1 MTIMT
6 LINEVLEHEW
16 IPVSKQLP
24 KTTGRYLVT
33 CRDKTLNGCYYY
45 ETKECVFGLG
55 TGWKIKTS
63 AEITAWQL
71 LPEPY
76 KEEEEDDE

>member
-6 LINEVLEHEW
+6 LINEVPEHEW
-16 IPVSKQLP
+16 ISVSKQLP

-33 CRDKTLNGCYYY
+33 YKHKTLDGCYLR
-45 ETKECVFGLG
+45 ETTECIFCLG
-55 TGWKIKTS
+55 AGWKTKNS

-76 KEEEEDDE
+76 KEEEK

>member
-6 LINEVLEHEW
+6 MINKVPRHEW
-16 IPVSKQLP
+16 IPISKQLP
-24 KTTGRYLVT
+24 KTTGRYFVT
-33 CRDKTLNGCYYY
+33 YRHKTLDGNYLY
-45 ETKECVFGLG
+45 ETTECIFILG
-55 TGWKIKTS
+55 IGWKTKSS

-76 KEEEEDDE
+76 KAGSEDEE

>member
-6 LINEVLEHEW
+6 MINEVPEHGW

-33 CRDKTLNGCYYY
+33 YKRKTFDGCYLY
-45 ETKECVFGLG
+45 ETTECVFLLG
-55 TGWKIKTS
+55 FGWINS

-76 KEEEEDDE
+76 KECEADDE

>member
-6 LINEVLEHEW
+6 MINEVPEHEW

-33 CRDKTLNGCYYY
+33 YEHKTLDGCYFY
-45 ETKECVFGLG
+45 ETTECVFVLG
-55 TGWKIKTS
+55 FGWKTKS
-63 AEITAWQL
+63 NAEITAWQL

-76 KEEEEDDE
+76 KEEKE

>member
-6 LINEVLEHEW
+6 LINKVPEHEW

-33 CRDKTLNGCYYY
+33 YKYKTLNGRYLY
-45 ETKECVFGLG
+45 EVTECIFCLG
-55 TGWKIKTS
+55 AGWETESS

-76 KEEEEDDE
+76 KEDEADDE